1 MPIAYEPEKFWGVV
15 FARRGSAVPHVIGR
29 TLTLTCIA
37 GIVITLHRFYPSS
50 MAGFDGTTLL
60 PFQMMVAF
68 VMGFRL
74 NGAFNKFEKA
84 NNAVLDMHAIT
95 RKIMNRLMC
104 YCARSPQLDDTL
116 IRVRRL
122 LVLSCVLVKKHVRV
136 EKSFYFEQRCG
147 LITPQELKAMTKT
160 PMVVASMPGGDGASA
175 TYPARNWPSVAFYNV
190 QREVVKLF
198 RDGHLP
204 SSPHASGLDALVDQL
219 SDTLEQVELIG
230 LTIAPLPY
238 AQVTRWITLAFLIF
252 LPFESAV
259 RCRHCVLRPHT
270 PTRALSPAPQAPSRP
285 LPPLHLAHSPEAQ
298 PHQPNAFPRQAKTWS
313 RYDTDRS
320 SILRELDLDAG
331 DDEAGDAVEAHM
343 LWVRFQI
350 YLLTAVLA
358 FITNLVYFAIDEVA
372 TQLETPF
379 GRDENDID
387 FERMLRRIDK
397 HTAAQLALRLGR
409 PVPHFDLYP
418 DVHNFNA
425 LVDPASSIDQP
436 PPSLVAR
443 AYRCTMGRLLSSIT
457 TGIAIAGDNDPT
469 YYLGIESARIE
480 AEKTAAAEA
489 AAAKQEQQ
497 SFARAKVWQ
506 AVSGAARANSSAE
519 ASGMHKLVSR
529 ARLHQARD
537 EMRANRDHDDH
548 TPAVGLLAVLICGM
562 SLEDVTDEMVLAT
575 TRIQAHYRGKVCR
588 RQQQAAMA
596 GEFRNENM

>member
-1 MPIAYEPEKFWGVV
+1 MPIAYEPQKFWGVV
-15 FARRGSAVPHVIGR
+15 FARRGSAVPHVIHR
-29 TLTLTCIA
+29 TMTLTCIA
-37 GIVITLHRFYPSS
+37 GIVITLHRFYPTS
-50 MAGFDGTTLL
+50 MAGFDGTLLL

-84 NNAVLDMHAIT
+84 NDAVLDMHAST

-116 IRVRRL
+116 MRIRRL

-147 LITPQELKAMTKT
+147 LITQPELKAMTKT
-160 PMVVASMPGGDGASA
+160 PMIVASMPGGDGGSA
-175 TYPARNWPSVAFYNV
+175 TFPARNWPSVAFYHL
-190 QREVVKLF
+190 QREVSKLF

-204 SSPHASGLDALVDQL
+204 SSPHSSGLDALVDRL

-230 LTIAPLPY
+230 LTMAPLPY
-238 AQVTRWITLAFLIF
+238 AQVTRWITLAFLVF
-252 LPFESAV
+252 LPFEGTV
-259 RCRHCVLRPHT
+259 RCPHCVLWPH
-270 PTRALSPAPQAPSRP
+270 ALSPRTPS
-285 LPPLHLAHSPEAQ
+285 AHAPEAQ
-298 PHQPNAFPRQAKTWS
+298 PHQPDAFPRQAKTWS

-320 SILRELDLDAG
+320 SILRALDMDDG
-331 DDEAGDAVEAHM
+331 DGEADDAVESHM
-343 LWVRFQI
+343 FKVRFQM
-350 YLLTAVLA
+350 YLLTAVLS

-387 FERMLRRIDK
+387 FDGMLRRIDK

-409 PVPHFDLYP
+409 PVPHFDLHP
-418 DVHNFNA
+418 EA
-425 LVDPASSIDQP
+425 QEAWVDPGTDQASS
-436 PPSLVAR
+436 SLVVR
-443 AYRCTMGRLLSSIT
+443 AYRCTVGRLLRSIT
-457 TGIAIAGDNDPT
+457 TGIAIAGNDHT
-469 YYLGIESARIE
+469 YYLEIESARIE
-480 AEKTAAAEA
+480 AEKAAAAEA
-489 AAAKQEQQ
+489 AA
-497 SFARAKVWQ
+497 SFKKVARAKVWKAASQ
-506 AVSGAARANSSAE
+506 AVIASGSAE
-519 ASGMHKLVSR
+519 ASGMQKLVSK

-537 EMRANRDHDDH
+537 EMRSYRDHDDP
-548 TPAVGLLAVLICGM
+548 PASVLAVALEAVLICGIP
-562 SLEDVTDEMVLAT
+562 LEDVTPEMVQAT

>member
-1 MPIAYEPEKFWGVV
+1 MPIAYEPQKFWGVV
-15 FARRGSAVPHVIGR
+15 FARRGSAVPHVIHR
-29 TLTLTCIA
+29 TMTLTCIA
-37 GIVITLHRFYPSS
+37 GIVITLHRFYPTS
-50 MAGFDGTTLL
+50 MAGFDGTLLL

-84 NNAVLDMHAIT
+84 NDAVLDMHAST

-116 IRVRRL
+116 MRIRRL

-147 LITPQELKAMTKT
+147 LITQPELKAMTKT
-160 PMVVASMPGGDGASA
+160 PMIVASMPGGDGGSA
-175 TYPARNWPSVAFYNV
+175 TYPARNWPSVAFYHL
-190 QREVVKLF
+190 QREVSKLF

-204 SSPHASGLDALVDQL
+204 SSPHSSGLDALVDRL

-230 LTIAPLPY
+230 LTMAPLPY
-238 AQVTRWITLAFLIF
+238 AQVTRWITLAFLVF
-252 LPFESAV
+252 LPFEG
-259 RCRHCVLRPHT
+259 T
-270 PTRALSPAPQAPSRP
+270 
-285 LPPLHLAHSPEAQ
+285 
-298 PHQPNAFPRQAKTWS
+298 AKTWS

-320 SILRELDLDAG
+320 SILRALDMDDG
-331 DDEAGDAVEAHM
+331 DGEADDAVESHM
-343 LWVRFQI
+343 FKVRFQM
-350 YLLTAVLA
+350 YLLTAVLS

-387 FERMLRRIDK
+387 FDGMLRRIDK

-409 PVPHFDLYP
+409 PVPHFDLHP
-418 DVHNFNA
+418 EA
-425 LVDPASSIDQP
+425 QEAWVDPGTDQASS
-436 PPSLVAR
+436 SLVVR
-443 AYRCTMGRLLSSIT
+443 AYRCTVGRLLRSIT
-457 TGIAIAGDNDPT
+457 TGIAIAGNDHT
-469 YYLGIESARIE
+469 YYLEIESARIE
-480 AEKTAAAEA
+480 AEKAAAAEA
-489 AAAKQEQQ
+489 AA
-497 SFARAKVWQ
+497 SFKKVARAKVWQ
-506 AVSGAARANSSAE
+506 AASKMVIASGSAE
-519 ASGMHKLVSR
+519 ASDMQKLVSK

-537 EMRANRDHDDH
+537 EMRSYRDHDDP
-548 TPAVGLLAVLICGM
+548 PASVLAVALEAVLICGIP
-562 SLEDVTDEMVLAT
+562 LEDVTPEMVQAT